1 MLRVLWLIGANFS
14 QLWAVTSMNL
24 RNVPQRWSSSL
35 VAVLGVG
42 GVTLVLIALLSIAAG
57 FQAALEGSGSEDVA
71 IIMRAGSTNELS
83 GGFGSDTVS
92 VVSDAPGI
100 KHASGAAD
108 VEKSLVGKPI
118 LSPELYVL
126 VDGKMKGKDAST
138 NLPLRGVSPMAPLVR
153 KSFKLE
159 DGRMFHEGTNEVIVG
174 NGVVQNYDGL
184 EVGKT
189 VRWGGANWQVVGR
202 FTDRAGIAES
212 EVWGDTR
219 VVQQAWRRG
228 NSFQSLRVKLENPA
242 ALKTLKDAL
251 TKDPRVRV
259 DVKSERAFYIDQ
271 QKLMSTIIKYV
282 GWTLAILMGLAA
294 LFAALNTLYN
304 AVANRVREI
313 ATLRALGFGGFTV
326 ALSVLVEAILLGAV
340 GGLIGGVLA
349 LLFLNGMHSSTMNW
363 SSFSQMTF
371 AFTVT
376 PKLMM
381 TGIVYGLILTFIAGI
396 LPSIRAA
403 RLPIT
408 AGLREL

>member
-1 MLRVLWLIGANFS
+1 MANSF
-14 QLWAVTSMNL
+14 QQITAVTAMNI
-24 RNVPQRWSSSL
+24 RNIPQRWSSSL
-35 VAVLGVG
+35 VAVLGIG

-83 GGFGSDTVS
+83 GGFGTDTVT

-100 KHASGAAD
+100 RKAD
-108 VEKSLVGKPI
+108 GKPI

-126 VDGKMKGKDAST
+126 VDGKMKGKNAST

-159 DGRMFHEGTNEVIVG
+159 EGRMFREGTNEVIVG
-174 NGVVQNYDGL
+174 QGVVLNYDGL

-189 VRWGGANWQVVGR
+189 VRWGGANWTVVGR
-202 FTDRAGIAES
+202 FSDRQGIAES

-228 NSFQSLRVKLENPA
+228 NSFQSIRVKLENAA
-242 ALKTLKDAL
+242 ALKTLKNAL
-251 TKDPRVRV
+251 TKDVRVRV
-259 DVKSERAFYIDQ
+259 DVKSEREFYIDQ
-271 QKLMSTIIKYV
+271 QKLMSTIINYV
-282 GWTLAILMGLAA
+282 GWTLAAMMGIAA

-304 AVANRVREI
+304 AVASRVREI
-313 ATLRALGFGGFTV
+313 ATLRALGFGGFPV
-326 ALSVLVEAILLGAV
+326 AVSVLVEAMILGAV

-349 LLFLNGMHSSTMNW
+349 LVFFNGMHSSTMNW
-363 SSFSQMTF
+363 ASFSQMTF

-376 PKLMM
+376 PKLML
-381 TGIVYGLILTFIAGI
+381 TGIIYGLILCFVAGK
-396 LPSIRAA
+396 LPAIRAA

>member
-1 MLRVLWLIGANFS
+1 MANPFA
-14 QLWAVTSMNL
+14 QVVAVTGMNL
-24 RNVPQRWSSSL
+24 RNIPQRWSSSL
-35 VAVLGVG
+35 VAVLGIG
-42 GVTLVLIALLSIAAG
+42 GVTLVLISLLSIAAG

-83 GGFGSDTVS
+83 GGFGVDTVT

-100 KHASGAAD
+100 KKAAPGKNVD
-108 VEKSLVGKPI
+108 ASLVGKPI

-126 VDGKMKGKDAST
+126 VDGKMKGKDATT

-153 KSFKLE
+153 KSFDLVQ
-159 DGRMFHEGTNEVIVG
+159 GRMFKEGTNEVIVG
-174 NGVVQNYDGL
+174 DGVVQSYDGL
-184 EVGKT
+184 DVGKV
-189 VRWGGANWQVVGR
+189 VRWGGANWTVVGR
-202 FTDRAGIAES
+202 FTDKQGIAES

-228 NSFQSLRVKLENPA
+228 NSFQSIRVKLENPA
-242 ALKTLKDAL
+242 ALKTLKDSL

-259 DVKSERAFYIDQ
+259 DVRSERAYYVDQ
-271 QKLMSTIIKYV
+271 QKLMSTIINYV
-282 GWTLAILMGLAA
+282 GWTLAIMMGIAA

-313 ATLRALGFGGFTV
+313 ATLRALGFGGFPV
-326 ALSVLVEAILLGAV
+326 VVSVLVEAMILGAV
-340 GGLIGGVLA
+340 GGLIGGLLA
-349 LLFLNGMHSSTMNW
+349 LVFLNGMHSSTMNW
-363 SSFSQMTF
+363 ASFCQITF

-376 PKLMM
+376 PQLMV
-381 TGIVYGLILTFIAGI
+381 TGIIYGLILCFVAGI
-396 LPSIRAA
+396 LPGIRAA

>member
-1 MLRVLWLIGANFS
+1 MANPFA
-14 QLWAVTSMNL
+14 QIAAVTGMNL
-24 RNVPQRWSSSL
+24 RNIPQRWSSSL
-35 VAVLGVG
+35 VAVLGIG

-57 FQAALEGSGSEDVA
+57 FQAALEGSGSDDVA

-83 GGFGSDTVS
+83 GGFGSDTVT

-100 KHASGAAD
+100 RKATAGKNVDA
-108 VEKSLVGKPI
+108 SLVGKPI

-153 KSFKLE
+153 KSFDLVE
-159 DGRMFHEGTNEVIVG
+159 GRMFKEGTNEVVVG
-174 NGVVQNYDGL
+174 NGVVQSYDGL

-189 VRWGGANWQVVGR
+189 VRWGGANWTVVGR
-202 FTDRAGIAES
+202 FTDKAGIAES

-228 NSFQSLRVKLENPA
+228 NSFQSIRVKLESAA

-259 DVKSERAFYIDQ
+259 DVKSERAFYVDQ
-271 QKLMSTIIKYV
+271 QKLMSTIINYV
-282 GWTLAILMGLAA
+282 GWTLAIMMGIAA

-313 ATLRALGFGGFTV
+313 ATLRALGFGGFPV
-326 ALSVLVEAILLGAV
+326 VVSVLVEAMILGAV

-349 LLFLNGMHSSTMNW
+349 LVFLNGMHSSTMNW
-363 SSFSQMTF
+363 ASFSQMTF

-376 PKLMM
+376 PQLMM
-381 TGIVYGLILTFIAGI
+381 TGIIYGLILCFIAGI
-396 LPSIRAA
+396 LPGIRAA

>member
-1 MLRVLWLIGANFS
+1 MANPIA
-14 QLWAVTSMNL
+14 QIVAVTGMNL
-24 RNVPQRWSSSL
+24 RNIPQRWSSSL
-35 VAVLGVG
+35 VAVLGIG

-83 GGFGSDTVS
+83 GGFGVDTVT

-100 KHASGAAD
+100 KKDSA
-108 VEKSLVGKPI
+108 GKPI

-138 NLPLRGVSPMAPLVR
+138 NMPLRGVSPMAPLVR
-153 KSFKLE
+153 KSFKLVE
-159 DGRMFHEGTNEVIVG
+159 GRMFREGTNEVIVG
-174 NGVVQNYDGL
+174 DGVVQSYDGL
-184 EVGKT
+184 DVGKT
-189 VRWGGANWQVVGR
+189 VRWGGANWTVVGR
-202 FTDRAGIAES
+202 FTDRQGIAES
-212 EVWGDTR
+212 EAWGDTR

-228 NSFQSLRVKLENPA
+228 NSFQSIRVKLESPA

-251 TKDPRVRV
+251 TQDPRVRV
-259 DVKSERAFYIDQ
+259 DVKSERAFYVDQ
-271 QKLMSTIIKYV
+271 QKLMSTIINYV
-282 GWTLAILMGLAA
+282 GWTLAIMMGIAA

-313 ATLRALGFGGFTV
+313 ATLRALGFRGIPVTI
-326 ALSVLVEAILLGAV
+326 SVLVEAMILGAV

-349 LLFLNGMHSSTMNW
+349 LMLFNGMHSSTMNW
-363 SSFSQMTF
+363 ASFSQMTF

-376 PKLMM
+376 PKLML
-381 TGIVYGLILTFIAGI
+381 TGIIYGLILCFIAGI
-396 LPSIRAA
+396 LPGIRAA

>member
-1 MLRVLWLIGANFS
+1 MANPLA
-14 QLWAVTSMNL
+14 QIAAVTGMNL
-24 RNVPQRWSSSL
+24 RNIPQRWSSSL
-35 VAVLGVG
+35 VAVLGIG

-83 GGFGSDTVS
+83 GGFGVDTVT
-92 VVSDAPGI
+92 VVGDAPGI
-100 KHASGAAD
+100 KKAAPGKLVD
-108 VEKSLVGKPI
+108 ASLVNKPI

-153 KSFKLE
+153 KSFELVE
-159 DGRMFHEGTNEVIVG
+159 GRMFKEGTNEVIVG
-174 NGVVQNYDGL
+174 NGVVQEYDGL
-184 EVGKT
+184 DVGKK
-189 VRWGGANWQVVGR
+189 VRWGGADWTVVGR
-202 FTDRAGIAES
+202 FTDKAGIAES
-212 EVWGDTR
+212 EAWGDTR
-219 VVQQAWRRG
+219 VVQHAWRRG
-228 NSFQSLRVKLENPA
+228 NSFQSIRVKLENPA

-259 DVKSERAFYIDQ
+259 DVKSERAYYVDQ
-271 QKLMSTIIKYV
+271 QKLMSTIIDYV
-282 GWTLAILMGLAA
+282 GWTLAVMMGIAA
-294 LFAALNTLYN
+294 LFAALLTLFN
-304 AVANRVREI
+304 AVQNRVREI
-313 ATLRALGFGGFTV
+313 ATLRALGFGGFPV
-326 ALSVLVEAILLGAV
+326 VVSVLVEAMILGAV

-363 SSFSQMTF
+363 ASFSQMTF

-376 PKLMM
+376 PQLMM
-381 TGIVYGLILTFIAGI
+381 TGIIYGLILCFIAGI
-396 LPSIRAA
+396 LPGIRAA

>member
-1 MLRVLWLIGANFS
+1 MANPFS
-14 QLWAVTSMNL
+14 QIAAVTGMNL
-24 RNVPQRWSSSL
+24 RNIPQRWSSSL
-35 VAVLGVG
+35 VAVLGIG

-83 GGFGSDTVS
+83 GGFGVDTVT

-100 KHASGAAD
+100 RKAAPGKLVD
-108 VEKSLVGKPI
+108 ASLVGKPI

-153 KSFKLE
+153 KSFDLVE
-159 DGRMFHEGTNEVIVG
+159 GRMFREGTNEVIVG
-174 NGVVQNYDGL
+174 DGVVQSYDGL
-184 EVGKT
+184 AVGQVVK
-189 VRWGGANWQVVGR
+189 WGGANWTVVGR
-202 FTDRAGIAES
+202 FTDKQGIAES

-228 NSFQSLRVKLENPA
+228 NSFQSIRVKLESPA
-242 ALKTLKDAL
+242 SLKTLKDAL

-259 DVKSERAFYIDQ
+259 DVKSERAFYVDQ
-271 QKLMSTIIKYV
+271 QKLMSTIINYV
-282 GWTLAILMGLAA
+282 GWTLAVMMGIAA

-313 ATLRALGFGGFTV
+313 ATLRALGFGGFPV
-326 ALSVLVEAILLGAV
+326 VVSVLVEAMILGAV

-349 LLFLNGMHSSTMNW
+349 LVFLNGMHSSTMNW
-363 SSFSQMTF
+363 ASFSQMTF

-376 PKLMM
+376 PQLMV
-381 TGIVYGLILTFIAGI
+381 TGIIYGLILCFIAGI
-396 LPSIRAA
+396 LPGIRAA

>member
-1 MLRVLWLIGANFS
+1 MANPFS
-14 QLWAVTSMNL
+14 QIAAVTGMNL
-24 RNVPQRWSSSL
+24 RNIPQRWSSSL
-35 VAVLGVG
+35 VAVLGIG

-83 GGFGSDTVS
+83 GGFGVDTVT

-100 KHASGAAD
+100 RKAAPGKLVD
-108 VEKSLVGKPI
+108 ASLVGKPI

-153 KSFKLE
+153 KSFDLVE
-159 DGRMFHEGTNEVIVG
+159 GRMFREGTNEVIVG
-174 NGVVQNYDGL
+174 DGVVQSYDGL
-184 EVGKT
+184 AVGQVVK
-189 VRWGGANWQVVGR
+189 WGGANWTVVGR
-202 FTDRAGIAES
+202 FTDKQGIAES

-228 NSFQSLRVKLENPA
+228 NSFQSIRVKLESPA
-242 ALKTLKDAL
+242 SLKTLKDAL

-259 DVKSERAFYIDQ
+259 DVKSERAFYVDQ
-271 QKLMSTIIKYV
+271 QKLMSTIINYV
-282 GWTLAILMGLAA
+282 GWTLAVMMGIAA

-313 ATLRALGFGGFTV
+313 ATLRALGFGGFPV
-326 ALSVLVEAILLGAV
+326 VVSVLVEAMILGAV
-340 GGLIGGVLA
+340 GGLIGGLLA
-349 LLFLNGMHSSTMNW
+349 LVFLNGMHSSTMNW
-363 SSFSQMTF
+363 ASFSQITF

-376 PKLMM
+376 PQLMV
-381 TGIVYGLILTFIAGI
+381 TGIIYGLILCFVAGI
-396 LPSIRAA
+396 LPGIRAA

>member
-1 MLRVLWLIGANFS
+1 MANPFAQIGA
-14 QLWAVTSMNL
+14 VTGMNL
-24 RNVPQRWSSSL
+24 RNIPQRWSSSL

-71 IIMRAGSTNELS
+71 MIMRAGSTNELS
-83 GGFGSDTVS
+83 GGFGSDTVT

-100 KHASGAAD
+100 RKAVAGKNVDANM
-108 VEKSLVGKPI
+108 VGKPI

-126 VDGKMKGKDAST
+126 VDGKMKGKDANT

-153 KSFKLE
+153 KSFDLV
-159 DGRMFHEGTNEVIVG
+159 DGRMFREGTNEVIVG
-174 NGVVQNYDGL
+174 NGVVQSYDGL

-189 VRWGGANWQVVGR
+189 VRWGGANWTVVGR

-228 NSFQSLRVKLENPA
+228 NSFQSIRVKLESPA

-259 DVKSERAFYIDQ
+259 DVKSERAFYVDQ
-271 QKLMSTIIKYV
+271 QKLMSTIINYV
-282 GWTLAILMGLAA
+282 GWTLAIMMGIAA

-304 AVANRVREI
+304 AVASRVREI
-313 ATLRALGFGGFTV
+313 ATLRALGFGGFPV
-326 ALSVLVEAILLGAV
+326 VVSVLVEAMILGAV

-349 LLFLNGMHSSTMNW
+349 LLFFNGMHSSTMNW

-376 PKLMM
+376 PQLML
-381 TGIVYGLILTFIAGI
+381 TGIIYGLILTFIAGI
-396 LPSIRAA
+396 LPGIRAA

>member
-1 MLRVLWLIGANFS
+1 MANPFS
-14 QLWAVTSMNL
+14 QIAAVTGMNL
-24 RNVPQRWSSSL
+24 RNIPQRWSSSL
-35 VAVLGVG
+35 VAVLGIG

-83 GGFGSDTVS
+83 GGFGVDTVT
-92 VVSDAPGI
+92 VVGDAPGI
-100 KHASGAAD
+100 KKAAPGKLVD
-108 VEKSLVGKPI
+108 ASLVGKPI

-153 KSFKLE
+153 KSFDLVE
-159 DGRMFHEGTNEVIVG
+159 GRMFKEGTNEVIVG
-174 NGVVQNYDGL
+174 DGVVQSYDGL
-184 EVGKT
+184 DVGKV
-189 VRWGGANWQVVGR
+189 VRWGGANWNVVGR
-202 FTDRAGIAES
+202 FTDKQGIAES

-228 NSFQSLRVKLENPA
+228 NSYQSIRVKLENPA
-242 ALKTLKDAL
+242 SLKTLKDSL

-259 DVKSERAFYIDQ
+259 DVKSERAFYVDQ
-271 QKLMSTIIKYV
+271 QKLMSTIINYV
-282 GWTLAILMGLAA
+282 GWTLAIMMGIAA

-313 ATLRALGFGGFTV
+313 ATLRALGFGGFPV
-326 ALSVLVEAILLGAV
+326 VVSVLVEAMILGAV

-349 LLFLNGMHSSTMNW
+349 LVFLNGMHSSTMNW
-363 SSFSQMTF
+363 ASFSQMTF

-376 PKLMM
+376 PQLMV
-381 TGIVYGLILTFIAGI
+381 TGIIYGLILCFIAGI
-396 LPSIRAA
+396 LPGIRAA

>member
-1 MLRVLWLIGANFS
+1 MANPFA
-14 QLWAVTSMNL
+14 QIAAVTGMNL
-24 RNVPQRWSSSL
+24 RNIPQRWSSSL
-35 VAVLGVG
+35 VAVLGIG

-57 FQAALEGSGSEDVA
+57 FQAALEGSGSDDVA

-83 GGFGSDTVS
+83 GGFGSDTVT
-92 VVSDAPGI
+92 VVSDSPGI
-100 KHASGAAD
+100 KKAGAGKNANASQ
-108 VEKSLVGKPI
+108 VGKPI

-153 KSFKLE
+153 KSFELVE
-159 DGRMFHEGTNEVIVG
+159 GRMFKEGTNEVVVG
-174 NGVVQNYDGL
+174 NGVVQSYDGL

-189 VRWGGANWQVVGR
+189 VRWGGANWTVVGR
-202 FTDRAGIAES
+202 FTDKAGIAES

-228 NSFQSLRVKLENPA
+228 NSFQSIRVKLESA
-242 ALKTLKDAL
+242 ATLKTLKDAL

-259 DVKSERAFYIDQ
+259 DVKSERAFYVDQ
-271 QKLMSTIIKYV
+271 QKLMSTIINYV
-282 GWTLAILMGLAA
+282 GWTLAIMMGIAA

-313 ATLRALGFGGFTV
+313 ATLRALGFGGFPV
-326 ALSVLVEAILLGAV
+326 VVSVLVEAMILGAV

-349 LLFLNGMHSSTMNW
+349 LVFLNGMHSSTMNW
-363 SSFSQMTF
+363 ASFSQMTF

-376 PKLMM
+376 PQLMM
-381 TGIVYGLILTFIAGI
+381 TGIIYGLILCFIAGI
-396 LPSIRAA
+396 LPGIRAA

>member
-1 MLRVLWLIGANFS
+1 MANPFS
-14 QLWAVTSMNL
+14 QIAAVTGMNL
-24 RNVPQRWSSSL
+24 RNIPQRWSSSL
-35 VAVLGVG
+35 VAVLGIG

-83 GGFGSDTVS
+83 GGFGVDTVT

-100 KHASGAAD
+100 KKATPG
-108 VEKSLVGKPI
+108 KLVDANLVNKPI

-138 NLPLRGVSPMAPLVR
+138 NLPLRGVSPAAPLVR
-153 KSFKLE
+153 KSFNLVE
-159 DGRMFHEGTNEVIVG
+159 GRMFKEGTNEVIVG
-174 NGVVQNYDGL
+174 DGVVQSYDGL
-184 EVGKT
+184 DVGKT
-189 VRWGGANWQVVGR
+189 VRWGGANWNVVGR
-202 FTDRAGIAES
+202 FTDKQGIAES

-228 NSFQSLRVKLENPA
+228 NSYQSIRVKLESPA

-259 DVKSERAFYIDQ
+259 DVKSERAFYVDQ
-271 QKLMSTIIKYV
+271 QKLMSTIINYV
-282 GWTLAILMGLAA
+282 GWTLAIMMGIAA

-313 ATLRALGFGGFTV
+313 ATLRALGFGGFPV
-326 ALSVLVEAILLGAV
+326 VVSVLVEAMILGAV

-349 LLFLNGMHSSTMNW
+349 LVFLNGMHSSTMNW
-363 SSFSQMTF
+363 ASFSQMTF

-376 PKLMM
+376 PQLML
-381 TGIVYGLILTFIAGI
+381 TGIIYGLILCFVAGI
-396 LPSIRAA
+396 LPGIRAA